1 MDTLLRAGGSF
12 TEPLSFEPLGPHSR
26 RVARDRIPTF
36 REPLRALRFPR
47 KPRVPSLYQR
57 TGVPP
62 MAARITGNTW
72 HGAPPGVPSFQR
84 HPCGSPK
91 FSGVIPAAALVFTG
105 HFFSNPTPRPSFR
118 GSLLMPR
125 IEEVALEVTRS
136 FMKGSVAATEA
147 MGRCVPRT
155 TTCSLVAATY
165 QSHTKSLIQH
175 HLHLLLKRSLS
186 PDQHTERT
194 SIRARGCVVESAVD
208 GATQPGLCPNDLE
221 TGPGAY
227 REMPSISVYAQGP
240 GATEAG
246 HSPVC
251 FLSPPLSRFDH
262 LLPFFSSPSPSILF
276 HLGTVRQ
283 SGLAR
288 LDGAFDLPSWT

>member
-1 MDTLLRAGGSF
+1 
-12 TEPLSFEPLGPHSR
+12 
-26 RVARDRIPTF
+26 
-36 REPLRALRFPR
+36 
-47 KPRVPSLYQR
+47 
-57 TGVPP
+57 
-62 MAARITGNTW
+62 
-72 HGAPPGVPSFQR
+72 
-84 HPCGSPK
+84 
-91 FSGVIPAAALVFTG
+91 
-105 HFFSNPTPRPSFR
+105 
-118 GSLLMPR
+118 MPR

-165 QSHTKSLIQH
+165 QSHTKSLTQH
-175 HLHLLLKRSLS
+175 SPPSASQAQPLTRSA
-186 PDQHTERT
+186 HRKT

-288 LDGAFDLPSWT
+288 LDGAFDPFSFHSFSFPSFPFFISLSSSSYGLPI